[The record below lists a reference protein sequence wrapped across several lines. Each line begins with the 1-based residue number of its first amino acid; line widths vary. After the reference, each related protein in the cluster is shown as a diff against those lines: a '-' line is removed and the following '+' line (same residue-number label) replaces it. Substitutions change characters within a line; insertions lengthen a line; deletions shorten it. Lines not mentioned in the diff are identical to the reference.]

1 MVELELSSLQEQC
14 REIDMVEM
22 YKLINDEKSDDFFT
36 RADEQRPTRAAAGKD
51 NLVKKRSHH
60 EFRKNFCSSRVTDEW
75 NGLPDNIKEATT
87 VSSINRL

>member
-51 NLVKKRSHH
+51 NLV
-60 EFRKNFCSSRVTDEW
+60 
-75 NGLPDNIKEATT
+75 
-87 VSSINRL
+87 

>member
-36 RADEQRPTRAAAGKD
+36 RADEQRPTRAAAGRD
-51 NLVKKRSHH
+51 NLVKKRSNH
-60 EFRKNFCSSRVTDEW
+60 SSETDFSVLE
-75 NGLPDNIKEATT
+75 
-87 VSSINRL
+87 

>member
-51 NLVKKRSHH
+51 NLVKKGVTT
-60 EFRKNFCSSRVTDEW
+60 SSEKDFLSLE
-75 NGLPDNIKEATT
+75 
-87 VSSINRL
+87 